1 MSAKQGCY
9 ATGELAFITLCYLQA
24 YLGIGIDAM
33 VALDEIGAI
42 RKDWVDGLNI
52 KLGEIE

>member
-24 YLGIGIDAM
+24 YLGIGGAAM

-42 RKDWVDGLNI
+42 RKDWVEGLNI